1 MIIDYFGNLPLF
13 KGREREGREGRRKTI
28 LFDWKFK
35 LTNICHY
42 KIITHT
48 HTDAHYKKILF
59 IGEIGK
65 LEHCNSNKLLMT

>member
-1 MIIDYFGNLPLF
+1 MKRMIIDYFGNLPLF

-48 HTDAHYKKILF
+48 HRCSLQKNIVYWGDRKTGTL
-59 IGEIGK
+59 
-65 LEHCNSNKLLMT
+65 